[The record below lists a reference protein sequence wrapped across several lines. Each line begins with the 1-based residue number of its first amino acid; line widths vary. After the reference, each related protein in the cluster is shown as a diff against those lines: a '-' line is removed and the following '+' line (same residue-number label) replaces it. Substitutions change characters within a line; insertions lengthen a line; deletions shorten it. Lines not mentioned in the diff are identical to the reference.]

1 MVYRSSKMSVILSNV
16 AINKNQLVSY
26 VLEII
31 LMCWLDRILHLK
43 LKITIGDKVLYTR

>member
-31 LMCWLDRILHLK
+31 LMLVRSYTPLK
-43 LKITIGDKVLYTR
+43 VENYNW